1 MSLKKLKLKWVIG
14 YYLYEIMGLTC
25 ERLTIRCS
33 RTRGLGHLQLMV
45 LGGASWKGRDGTSGA
60 AELKAVM
67 WFMCDAILKMQRS
80 PGDEQ
85 VLPQQMLFPGVLNY
99 D

>member
-1 MSLKKLKLKWVIG
+1 MAVGS
-14 YYLYEIMGLTC
+14 TP
-25 ERLTIRCS
+25 
-33 RTRGLGHLQLMV
+33 
-45 LGGASWKGRDGTSGA
+45 A
-60 AELKAVM
+60 AQLKAVM

>member
-1 MSLKKLKLKWVIG
+1 MSVHNIRYCGNKRANWHEKSPVWGIG
-14 YYLYEIMGLTC
+14 
-25 ERLTIRCS
+25 
-33 RTRGLGHLQLMV
+33 
-45 LGGASWKGRDGTSGA
+45 GRSSTQDY
-60 AELKAVM
+60 VM